1 LEKGG
6 GFEKYKRVSERI
18 QRKDKYKSEKVRK
31 FRCGRR
37 KRL

>member
-1 LEKGG
+1 LEKEGE
-6 GFEKYKRVSERI
+6 FEKYKRVSKRV
-18 QRKDKYKSEKVRK
+18 QRKDKHKSEKVRK